1 MRIRT
6 DVIVREEFIAR
17 RQAVLEALGGAAAAV
32 FAGEGSPPL
41 LGAWRADR
49 HFLYLTGIESEPGAA
64 VLFDPSA
71 EDPNRRIVLL
81 LRPMNTEMEH
91 WDGYREPL
99 SVALK
104 EKTGFTHVAR
114 ANGLPGLLTGA
125 ARRTKKLACLH
136 SFATYPAAVS
146 PDLAVFK
153 QVTERVPGV
162 AIEDKTTLLSGM
174 RALKSPAELDLI
186 RKAISA
192 TVEGYD
198 AALKVI
204 QPGVTERTVAE
215 TLEAAYRRQGGEHA
229 YNPIVGTGINATVLH
244 YMDNSETMQDGELV
258 LIDSGASYAGY
269 AADVTRTFPV
279 SGKFTDE
286 QRKLYEAVLASEE
299 AAIAKAGPG
308 IPLYEVDR
316 AARKV
321 LEEAGYPDGYV
332 YGIGHPLGLDVHDV
346 SADGTLRPGMVITIE
361 PGLYL
366 ADKKTGVRIEDDI
379 LITENGTEN
388 LTAAIPKSVAEI
400 ERIMGGQGG

>member
-6 DVIVREEFIAR
+6 DVIAREEFIAR
-17 RQAVLEALGGAAAAV
+17 RQAVLEALEGAAAVV

-104 EKTGFTHVAR
+104 ERTGFTHVAR
-114 ANGLPGLLTGA
+114 TTTLPGALTGA
-125 ARRTKKLACLH
+125 ARRTRKLACLH

-146 PDLAVFK
+146 PDYAVFK
-153 QVTERVPGV
+153 QITERVPGV
-162 AIEDKTTLLSGM
+162 SIEDKTTLLPGM
-174 RALKSPAELDLI
+174 RAVKSPGELELI
-186 RKAISA
+186 RKAVTA
-192 TVEGYD
+192 TVDGYE
-198 AALKVI
+198 AALKMI
-204 QPGVTERTVAE
+204 RPGVTERAVAE
-215 TLEAAYRRQGGEHA
+215 TLEAGYRRHGGEHA
-229 YNPIVGTGINATVLH
+229 YNPIVGTGVNATVLH
-244 YMDNSETMQDGELV
+244 YMDNAETMQDGELV
-258 LIDSGASYAGY
+258 LIDSGAAYAGY

-279 SGKFTDE
+279 GGKFTPE
-286 QRKLYEAVLASEE
+286 QRALYEAVLASEE

-308 IPLYEVDR
+308 VPLYEVDR

-346 SADGTLRPGMVITIE
+346 SPDGILRPGMVITIE

-366 ADKKTGVRIEDDI
+366 LDKKVGVRIEDDI
-379 LITENGTEN
+379 LITETGTEN
-388 LTAAIPKSVAEI
+388 LTAAIPKTVADVEKALA
-400 ERIMGGQGG
+400 G